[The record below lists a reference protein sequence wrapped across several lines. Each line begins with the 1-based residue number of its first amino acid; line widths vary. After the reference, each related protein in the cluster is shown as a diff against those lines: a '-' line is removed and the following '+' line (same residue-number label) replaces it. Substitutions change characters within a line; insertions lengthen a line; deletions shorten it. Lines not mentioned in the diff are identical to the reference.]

1 MAKKS
6 REGESCVWTSIAT
19 NGSRLE
25 ILLKDVPGQEKHVDE
40 DRGPVLVCFLICDK
54 YADQN

>member
-1 MAKKS
+1 M
-6 REGESCVWTSIAT
+6 WTSIAT